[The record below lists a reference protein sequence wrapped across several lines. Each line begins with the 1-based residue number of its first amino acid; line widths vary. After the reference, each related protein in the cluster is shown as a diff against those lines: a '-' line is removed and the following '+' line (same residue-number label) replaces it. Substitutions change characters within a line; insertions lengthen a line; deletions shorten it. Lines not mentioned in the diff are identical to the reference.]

1 MKRFAC
7 KTKHVL
13 KTMVVLYSPS
23 CHAHARDAGP
33 CMAQLRAGRSPQSS
47 GGVRAGATHT
57 PTLAYSVEIL
67 LHELGARLILQELH
81 LLLELE
87 RSNLFLATK
96 WVW

>member
-33 CMAQLRAGRSPQSS
+33 CMAWLRAARSTKSS
-47 GGVRAGATHT
+47 GGVRAGDTHT

-67 LHELGARLILQELH
+67 LRELGARLILQELH

-87 RSNLFLATK
+87 LSDLFLSAK
-96 WVW
+96 